1 MRSRIAVVVALL
13 AVTGCTAPAPAG
25 DATTKPPLA
34 KLAVGQCTTQLDQ
47 SMQIVDCAKPHQWEV
62 AGVVPLDATTYPGK
76 ESLQITASE
85 ECPAVFRDLVGVNAE
100 SSPYS
105 LTYIGPTQ
113 EQWAAAGTHQLA
125 CLAGSPEV
133 SITGSLEGRN
143 LVFPQVGECIQQPS
157 PSGIG
162 VHLAPCDDK
171 HYYEVYA
178 TKNWT
183 SKKTPTQ
190 KQLDKLYSEVC
201 VKGFTSFVGVS
212 PGKSDYEILRFQAPI
227 SSWQQVPDH
236 RLVCAAGSPS
246 GGITGTLKGAKK

>member
-25 DATTKPPLA
+25 NPTTQPPLA
-34 KLAVGQCTTQLDQ
+34 DLALGRCTSQLDQ
-47 SMQIVDCAKPHQWEV
+47 SMKIVDCAKPHHWEV
-62 AGVVPLDATTYPGK
+62 TGVVPLDAATYPGT
-76 ESLQITASE
+76 ESLQITASQ
-85 ECPAVFRDLVGVNAE
+85 ECPPLYRDFVGVNAE

-105 LTYIGPTQ
+105 LTFVGPTQ
-113 EQWAAAGTHQLA
+113 EQWATAGTHQIA
-125 CLAGSPEV
+125 CLGGSGEV
-133 SITGSLEGRN
+133 SVTGSLEGRN
-143 LVFPQVGECIQQPS
+143 LVFPQVGECTQQPS

-162 VHLAPCDDK
+162 VHLSACTGK

-178 TKNWT
+178 AKNWT

-190 KQLDKLYSEVC
+190 KQLDKLYTDVC

-227 SSWQQVPDH
+227 SSWQEVPDH
-236 RLVCAAGSPS
+236 RLVCAVGSPA
-246 GGITGTLKGAKK
+246 GGITGSLKGTKK